1 MTVLHCWPPALL
13 HIISLPSSRPPP
25 SLQPP
30 VGLLHDLADQLQQH
44 MDQLTPGQQA
54 LLLQVCVC
62 VGGGGGGRGRVVAAW
77 RGGEGRLKGTVEI

>member
-54 LLLQVCVC
+54 LLLQVC
-62 VGGGGGGRGRVVAAW
+62 GGGGGG
-77 RGGEGRLKGTVEI
+77 GGGGAGGGGGLSLHGGVEKGG